1 MSTTFTRHADRPFTA
16 DPVEEADVIIVGSGF
31 AGGLGLAMQLE
42 RDQNQSYL
50 VLERADD
57 VGGTWRD
64 NTYPGGVYCD
74 VPSHLYSYSFRPNP
88 DWSMVRSPGHEIYE
102 YLQTAAREEGVLPQV
117 RFGTTVLDAAW
128 DEVSATWL
136 VTTNKGTFRG
146 RFFVPA
152 MGLLSDSKVPEI
164 PGMETFGGEL
174 FHSAAWDHDLPLT
187 GKRVAI
193 IGTGATA
200 IQLVPELAEVAAEL
214 VVFQRSAAHV
224 LPRRN
229 RAYTPA
235 ERRMFARVPESR
247 QGLRSAMFWFTEST
261 FGGERRRLPQSV
273 AQVKAAV
280 DSFREAEVPDQ
291 ALRAALTPPD
301 YEIGCKRLLYSDDYY
316 ATFGRDHVSLETS
329 ALARIEGNTVIGASG
344 NAYEVDVI
352 VMATGFAAARP
363 PFANIIRG
371 REGVLL
377 ADHWATGMEP
387 TRRSRCPPSRTCS
400 CCRHRVRRPGTRRRS
415 TPSRPRCRM

>member
-1 MSTTFTRHADRPFTA
+1 
-16 DPVEEADVIIVGSGF
+16 
-31 AGGLGLAMQLE
+31 
-42 RDQNQSYL
+42 
-50 VLERADD
+50 
-57 VGGTWRD
+57 
-64 NTYPGGVYCD
+64 
-74 VPSHLYSYSFRPNP
+74 
-88 DWSMVRSPGHEIYE
+88 
-102 YLQTAAREEGVLPQV
+102 
-117 RFGTTVLDAAW
+117 
-128 DEVSATWL
+128 
-136 VTTNKGTFRG
+136 
-146 RFFVPA
+146 
-152 MGLLSDSKVPEI
+152 
-164 PGMETFGGEL
+164 
-174 FHSAAWDHDLPLT
+174 
-187 GKRVAI
+187 
-193 IGTGATA
+193 
-200 IQLVPELAEVAAEL
+200 
-214 VVFQRSAAHV
+214 
-224 LPRRN
+224 
-229 RAYTPA
+229 
-235 ERRMFARVPESR
+235 MFARVPESR